1 MIYPKKEWRPLIDRN
16 LPLIGSTP
24 LCQGITWSPSWKA
37 LPSQKVDGRKIVSSI
52 LTTFQVELYW
62 SIHFGLGFSP
72 IPWSGYPV
80 WSDFINQVSFVIHL
94 KK

>member
-37 LPSQKVDGRKIVSSI
+37 LPSQKADGRKIVSSI
-52 LTTFQVELYW
+52 LTTFQVELY
-62 SIHFGLGFSP
+62 LGFSP